1 MTEATPGRGGRARRI
16 LVRTLVTIG
25 ALTLI
30 LTVLFFVV
38 VLAAARGP
46 GVPREM
52 ILEIDLERGL
62 VEHVPDDP
70 IAGVLARQ
78 QVTVRSVV
86 EALHRAA
93 EDDRVV
99 GLVARVGGGG
109 IGLARAEELRDAV
122 VRFRG
127 SGKPTIVFA
136 ESFGE
141 FAPGHSAYYL
151 ATAFDS
157 IYMQPSGDL
166 GLTGVLVEAPF
177 ARGTLDRLDIEP
189 RIAQRYEYKTAGN
202 TFTEQGFTDP
212 EREAV
217 ATVIG
222 SMIDNFV
229 AGVAEARGL
238 TPQQVRTA
246 LDTGP
251 LLGEEAVRAGFVDR
265 LAYRDEIYDGFRA
278 RVGSDRTTFL
288 YAQPYL
294 DRAGSP
300 YDRGSTVALIY
311 GVGTIQRGES
321 DFDLFSGGSSMG
333 AETVAGAFREAIESD
348 RVRAILFRVDSPGG
362 SYIASDVI
370 WREVTRAR
378 EAGKPVVVS
387 MGNVAGSGGYFV
399 AAPADRIIAQPS
411 TITGSIGVLA
421 GKVVTEEFWGRFGI
435 TWDTIQVGA
444 NATMWSPIYDFNDA
458 EWSRLQAS
466 LDRIYDDFTAK
477 VARGR
482 NLTREQVHEVA
493 RGRIW
498 SGSDALRLG
507 LVDELGGFD
516 AAIRA
521 ARELAQI
528 PDDDRIRLE
537 LFPARRPLL
546 AQLLDRGRESSYP
559 TATEVI
565 MMRLAETIRPL
576 HAFGRATGLLRQ
588 PGVLMTPELDLNW

>member
-1 MTEATPGRGGRARRI
+1 MTEATSARAGRARRF
-16 LVRTLVTIG
+16 LVRALVTIG
-25 ALTLI
+25 ALSLFSI
-30 LTVLFFVV
+30 VLVFVL
-38 VLAAARGP
+38 VLAIARGP
-46 GVPREM
+46 GVPSEV
-52 ILEIDLERGL
+52 ILEVDLERGL

-99 GLVARVGGGG
+99 GLVARVGGGA
-109 IGLARAEELRDAV
+109 IGMARAEELRDAIT
-122 VRFRG
+122 RFRA
-127 SGKPTIVFA
+127 SGKPAIVFA

-157 IYMQPSGDL
+157 IYLQPSGDL

-177 ARGTLDRLDIEP
+177 ARGTLDRLDVDP
-189 RIAQRYEYKTAGN
+189 RFAQRHEYKTAAN
-202 TFTEQGFTDP
+202 TFTEHGFTEPD
-212 EREAV
+212 REAV
-217 ATVIG
+217 GTVIH

-229 AGVAEARGL
+229 AGVAESRGL
-238 TPQQVRTA
+238 TAEQVRTA
-246 LDTGP
+246 LETGP

-265 LAYRDEIYDGFRA
+265 LAYRDEVYDGFRA

-294 DRAGSP
+294 ERAGGP
-300 YDRGSTVALIY
+300 YERGQTIALIY

-321 DFDLFSGGSSMG
+321 EFDPFAGGSSMG

-362 SYIASDVI
+362 SYVASDVI

-399 AAPADRIIAQPS
+399 AAPANRIIAQPS

-421 GKVVTEEFWGRFGI
+421 GKVVTEEFWDRFGI
-435 TWDTIQVGA
+435 SWDTIQVGA
-444 NATMWSPIYDFNDA
+444 NATMWSPIYDFSDA
-458 EWSRLQAS
+458 EWGRLQAS
-466 LDRIYDDFTAK
+466 LDRIYDDFTGK
-477 VARGR
+477 VAQGR

-498 SGSDALRLG
+498 SGSDAHRLG

-521 ARELAQI
+521 VRELAEI
-528 PDDDRIRLE
+528 PADERIKLE
-537 LFPARRPLL
+537 IFPARRPLL

-559 TATEVI
+559 TAAEALVI
-565 MMRLAETIRPL
+565 RTAEAIRPL
-576 HAFGRATGLLRQ
+576 HAFGRASGLLRQ
-588 PGVLMTPELDLNW
+588 PGVLTTPRLELDW